1 MNAKAF
7 ATLAAVLLAGCAGQ
21 VPLLEKLVPPAPE
34 PKHHR
39 DFVHDAV
46 RVCEASRR
54 VLLGEGYVVERRG
67 DEEVVGARE
76 DHVTREDKD
85 EGYAHRRV
93 YVTCAARDGG
103 STLYVTATEEQ
114 FGIKVIRDSTLI
126 GLPLVSPISVGTRTE
141 GEQQVKFRG
150 RTVEEQAFY
159 DDFYRAVRKQLGTV
173 RLEPA
178 APPRAESPPPAKA
191 EPAVPSKVELVAPP
205 ASVPVEAVEPALP
218 PPPVEPP
225 AALPPPRPR

>member
-7 ATLAAVLLAGCAGQ
+7 AALAAALLAGCAGH
-21 VPLLEKLVPPAPE
+21 VPLLEKLAPPAPE

-39 DFVHDAV
+39 DFVQDAV

-54 VLLGEGYVVERRG
+54 VLLGEGYVVERRR
-67 DEEVVGARE
+67 DDEVVGARE
-76 DHVTREDKD
+76 DHVTKEDKD

-126 GLPLVSPISVGTRTE
+126 GLPLVSPISIGTRTE

-159 DDFYRAVRKQLGTV
+159 DDFYRAVRKQIAML
-173 RLEPA
+173 RPEPA
-178 APPRAESPPPAKA
+178 ALPRAESPAPARVEA
-191 EPAVPSKVELVAPP
+191 AVPSKVELVPP
-205 ASVPVEAVEPALP
+205 PVSVPAEAAEPAF

-225 AALPPPRPR
+225 AELPPAKEAH